1 MRKNFTPPP
10 PPHKRTGD
18 RMLSEFLLKNQEE
31 ILAMTEKK
39 SVALAGVR
47 PTSDQLKQGLPIFFK
62 QLMKVLQLQRPAVP
76 PPATDKG
83 RMAEAARDDDE
94 QAMAKAAGR
103 PDEAE
108 VAKAAGLH
116 GQELQ
121 RLGYT
126 LSHVVHAYG
135 AMCQSITELATT
147 KNISIGTSEFHD
159 LNRCLDIAIAGAV
172 TEYQTL
178 RNTEVSSQEVEH
190 LGSLAHEMRN
200 ALTAANI
207 SLKMIQSGTVGFG
220 GSTGTVLKN
229 SMKRIEN
236 LINRSLTEV
245 RLRVDPKLRAES
257 GQLLQLVDQIL
268 VTAEVEARS
277 RNQTLEIQIDPG
289 LIFEAD
295 QQLFFSAL
303 SNLIQNALKYTHA
316 GGKIQVRGSSV
327 GENIIVEVEDECG
340 GLMSKTAADLFKPFE
355 QQHENRKGL
364 GLGLTIAQRAILLN
378 HGKIE
383 VRNLPGKGCIFQIT
397 LPKKN
402 GAMQLEAVP
411 AA

>member
-1 MRKNFTPPP
+1 
-10 PPHKRTGD
+10 
-18 RMLSEFLLKNQEE
+18 MLHDFLMQNQEE

-39 SVALAGVR
+39 SLALAGVR
-47 PTSDQLKQGLPIFFK
+47 PTSDQLKSGLPIFFK
-62 QLMKVLQLQRPAVP
+62 QLAAVLRLQRPAVP
-76 PPATDKG
+76 PPAADSA
-83 RMAEAARDDDE
+83 RMAKAARDEDE
-94 QAMAKAAGR
+94 PAMAKAAGR

-147 KNISIGTSEFHD
+147 KNINIGSSEFHD
-159 LNRCLDIAIAGAV
+159 LNRCLDIAMAGAV
-172 TEYQTL
+172 TQYQSH
-178 RNTEVSSQEVEH
+178 RNTEVMNQEAEH
-190 LGSLAHEMRN
+190 LGSLAHELRN

-207 SLKMIQSGTVGFG
+207 SLKLIKLGTVGFG
-220 GSTGTVLKN
+220 GSTGTVLDK
-229 SMKRIEN
+229 SMKRIED
-236 LINRSLTEV
+236 LIDRSLTEV
-245 RLRVDPKLRAES
+245 RLRVDPKVRPES

-277 RNQTLEIQIDPG
+277 RNQTVEVQIDPG
-289 LIFEAD
+289 LVFEAD

-303 SNLIQNALKYTHA
+303 SNLIQNALKYTHV

-340 GLMSKTAADLFKPFE
+340 GLMSKTAADLFKLFE
-355 QQHENRKGL
+355 QQNENRRGL

-383 VRNLPGKGCIFQIT
+383 ARNLPGKGCIFQIT
-397 LPKKN
+397 LPKRN
-402 GAMQLEAVP
+402 GQGKFESEP